1 MPESTPLPSDVPVL
15 RILHE
20 RPDECACRTITGG
33 QAAGAVALVVL
44 LVALLIWHPLATLV
58 VVNGL
63 FIAFYVVQSAY
74 KFYLVWASLE
84 RPVLLSAT
92 EEELAAVDDAAL
104 PTYTLLIPLYR
115 EAAVLG
121 RLVEGL
127 QRMDY
132 PAEKLDVMLLLE
144 EDDRETIEAA
154 ERMELPPHIRPV
166 IVPDSQPKT
175 KPKACNY
182 GLFTCDSELLVIYDA
197 EDRPE
202 PDQLKKAAIAFSR
215 VPENVVCLQ
224 AKLNYYN
231 QRQNLLTRWFTAEY
245 SVWFDLFLPGLT
257 ATGAPIPLG
266 GTSNHFRV
274 KPLQELGGWDPFN
287 VTEDCDLGVR
297 LHKHGWR
304 TSMLS
309 STTWEEAN
317 GAFWS
322 WFRQRSRWVKGYLQT
337 WLVHTRKPLQI
348 LRDLGPAGWFSFQ
361 MTIGGSLLA
370 FLINPIYWA
379 MTLLWLFTRSEM
391 ISALF
396 PPSIYLLG
404 SFCLLGANFVFV
416 YMAVTGCMARGY
428 YDLVK
433 YALLTPIYWL
443 MMSIGAYKAYG
454 QIIVR
459 PHYWEKTD
467 HGIFDLEDAV
477 VQSSGGE
484 GLEPLPLESDNKQQQ
499 PGAAEAPPLQHGN
512 DGDSGEAR

>member
-1 MPESTPLPSDVPVL
+1 MSDIRPEAAQVPVL

-20 RPDECACRTITGG
+20 RPDECACVTLTGG
-33 QAAGAVALVVL
+33 QKAAGLVLLAAVIAALVWRPIPTLVVL
-44 LVALLIWHPLATLV
+44 NALAIV
-58 VVNGL
+58 
-63 FIAFYVVQSAY
+63 FYVVHSAY
-74 KFYLVWASLE
+74 KFLLVGLSLE
-84 RPVLLSAT
+84 RPMLHDAT
-92 EEELAAVDDAAL
+92 EDEIAAVPDHAL

-132 PAEKLDVMLLLE
+132 PADKLDVMLLLE
-144 EDDRETIEAA
+144 EDDEETISAA
-154 ERMELPPHIRPV
+154 EEMELPPHIRPV
-166 IVPDSQPKT
+166 IVPDSEPKT

-182 GLFTCDSELLVIYDA
+182 GLFTCTSDLLVIYDA

-202 PDQLKKAAIAFSR
+202 PDQLKKAALTFR
-215 VPENVVCLQ
+215 KVPDNVICLQ

-257 ATGAPIPLG
+257 ASGAPIPLG

-274 KPLQELGGWDPFN
+274 EPLKELGGWDPFN

-297 LHKHGWR
+297 LHKHGRR
-304 TSMLS
+304 TAMLA

-317 GAFWS
+317 GVFLS

-337 WLVHTRKPLQI
+337 WLVHMRHPRRLM
-348 LRDLGPAGWFSFQ
+348 RELGAPGWFSFQ
-361 MTIGGSLLA
+361 MTIGGSLVC

-379 MTLLWLFTRSEM
+379 MTLLWVLTHSSV

-396 PPSIYLLG
+396 PPAVYLLG
-404 SFCLLGANFVFV
+404 SFCLFGANFVFV
-416 YMAVTGCMARGY
+416 YMAVAGCMHRGY

-433 YALLTPIYWL
+433 HSLLTPIYWL
-443 MMSIGAYKAYG
+443 MMSIGAYRAVA

-459 PHYWEKTD
+459 PHYWEKTE
-467 HGIFDLEDAV
+467 HGIFDLEAHGV
-477 VQSSGGE
+477 AGE
-484 GLEPLPLESDNKQQQ
+484 GE
-499 PGAAEAPPLQHGN
+499 GG
-512 DGDSGEAR
+512 

>member
-1 MPESTPLPSDVPVL
+1 LAESRPPQVDAL

-20 RPDECACRTITGG
+20 RPDECACITITRR
-33 QAAGAVALVVL
+33 QQLTVVVL
-44 LVALLIWHPLATLV
+44 IGLLIAGIARWPLSTLIAL
-58 VVNGL
+58 NAL
-63 FIAFYVVQSAY
+63 FILFYVVQSAY
-74 KFYLVWASLE
+74 KFYLVYLSLE
-84 RPVLLSAT
+84 RPVLHDVSAQ
-92 EEELAAVDDAAL
+92 EMAAVSDDDL

-127 QRMDY
+127 ARMDY
-132 PAEKLDVMLLLE
+132 PAENLDVMLLLE
-144 EDDRETIEAA
+144 EDDEETIAA
-154 ERMELPPHIRPV
+154 AQAMTLPAHIRPV

-175 KPKACNY
+175 KPKACNW
-182 GLFTCDSELLVIYDA
+182 GLFIAESELLVIYDA

-202 PDQLKKAAIAFSR
+202 PDQLRKAAVAFR
-215 VPENVVCLQ
+215 TVPDNVVCLQ

-257 ATGAPIPLG
+257 ASQAPIPLG

-274 KPLQELGGWDPFN
+274 EPLKELGGWDPFN

-304 TSMLS
+304 TAMLA

-337 WLVHTRKPLQI
+337 WLVHMRRPWQL
-348 LRDLGPAGWFSFQ
+348 LREMGLADFFSLQ

-370 FLINPIYWA
+370 FLINPVYWA
-379 MTLLWLFTRSEM
+379 MTLVWLLTHSAA

-396 PPSIYLLG
+396 PPAVYLLG

-416 YMAVTGCMARGY
+416 YMAVAGCMARGY

-433 YALLTPIYWL
+433 YALLTPVYWL
-443 MMSIGAYKAYG
+443 MMSIGAYKAFG

-459 PHYWEKTD
+459 PHYWEKTE
-467 HGIFDLEDAV
+467 HGIFDLDEA
-477 VQSSGGE
+477 GGE
-484 GLEPLPLESDNKQQQ
+484 
-499 PGAAEAPPLQHGN
+499 AP
-512 DGDSGEAR
+512 

>member
-1 MPESTPLPSDVPVL
+1 MAESRPPQLDVL

-20 RPDECACRTITGG
+20 RPDECACITITRA
-33 QAAGAVALVVL
+33 QQITVAVL
-44 LVALLIWHPLATLV
+44 LGLLVCGLLFRPLPTLIALNV
-58 VVNGL
+58 L
-63 FIAFYVVQSAY
+63 FISFYVMQSAY
-74 KFYLVWASLE
+74 KFYLVYLSLE
-84 RPVLLSAT
+84 RPVLHDVSAQ
-92 EEELAAVDDAAL
+92 EMAAVADEDL

-127 QRMDY
+127 SRMDY

-144 EDDRETIEAA
+144 EDDEETIAA
-154 ERMELPPHIRPV
+154 ARAMDLPAHIRPV

-175 KPKACNY
+175 KPKACNW
-182 GLFTCDSELLVIYDA
+182 GLFSAQSELLVIYDA

-202 PDQLKKAAIAFSR
+202 PDQLRKAAIAFR
-215 VPENVVCLQ
+215 TVPDNVVCLQ

-231 QRQNLLTRWFTAEY
+231 RRQNLLTRWFTAEY

-257 ATGAPIPLG
+257 ASGAPIPLG

-274 KPLQELGGWDPFN
+274 EPLKELGGWDPFN

-304 TSMLS
+304 TAMLA

-337 WLVHTRKPLQI
+337 WLVHMRRPRQL
-348 LRDLGPAGWFSFQ
+348 LREMGPADFFSLQ

-379 MTLLWLFTRSEM
+379 MTLLWLVTHSTA

-396 PPSIYLLG
+396 PPAVYLLG
-404 SFCLLGANFVFV
+404 SFCLFGANFVFV
-416 YMAVTGCMARGY
+416 YMAVAGCMARGY

-443 MMSIGAYKAYG
+443 MMSIGAYRAFG

-459 PHYWEKTD
+459 PHYWEKTE
-467 HGIFDLEDAV
+467 HGIFDLDEA
-477 VQSSGGE
+477 GGE
-484 GLEPLPLESDNKQQQ
+484 
-499 PGAAEAPPLQHGN
+499 AP
-512 DGDSGEAR
+512 

>member
-1 MPESTPLPSDVPVL
+1 MTDANRQPSDVPVL

-20 RPDECACRTITGG
+20 RPEECAFRTITRAQAIGG
-33 QAAGAVALVVL
+33 LVLLGLVVG
-44 LVALLIWHPLATLV
+44 LLIWHPLTTLIAI
-58 VVNGL
+58 NAL
-63 FIAFYVVQSAY
+63 LIAFYVIHSVY
-74 KFYLVWASLE
+74 KFYLVVLSLE
-84 RPVLLSAT
+84 RPVLMDAT
-92 EEELAAVDDAAL
+92 DEELASVDAASL

-132 PAEKLDVMLLLE
+132 PVDKLDVMLLLE
-144 EDDRETIEAA
+144 EDDEETIAAA
-154 ERMELPPHIRPV
+154 EGMDLPPHIRPV
-166 IVPDSQPKT
+166 IVPDSEPKT

-182 GLFTCDSELLVIYDA
+182 GLFTCDSDLLVIYDA

-202 PDQLKKAAIAFSR
+202 PDQLKKAAIAFSKA
-215 VPENVVCLQ
+215 PDSVVCIQ

-257 ATGAPIPLG
+257 ASGAPIPLG

-274 KPLQELGGWDPFN
+274 EPLKELGGWDPFN

-304 TSMLS
+304 TSMLA

-337 WLVHTRKPLQI
+337 WLVHTRHPLRLI
-348 LRDLGPAGWFSFQ
+348 DELGPAGWFSFQ
-361 MTIGGSLLA
+361 MTIGGSLLC
-370 FLINPIYWA
+370 FLINPIYWG
-379 MTLLWLFTRSEM
+379 MTVVWLFTQASV

-396 PPSIYLLG
+396 PPGIYLMG
-404 SFCLLGANFVFV
+404 SFCLFLANFVFV
-416 YMAVTGCMARGY
+416 YMAVAGCMARGY

-433 YALLTPIYWL
+433 YSVLTPIYWL
-443 MMSIGAYKAYG
+443 MMSIGAYKAFG

-467 HGIFDLEDAV
+467 HGIFDLDGA
-477 VQSSGGE
+477 SSGEGE
-484 GLEPLPLESDNKQQQ
+484 QS
-499 PGAAEAPPLQHGN
+499 
-512 DGDSGEAR
+512 

>member
-1 MPESTPLPSDVPVL
+1 MTDAQRQPSDVPVL

-20 RPDECACRTITGG
+20 RPDECACQTITRR
-33 QAAGAVALVVL
+33 QAIGAITLALL
-44 LVALLIWHPLATLV
+44 LVALLLWRPLPALITL
-58 VVNGL
+58 NGIL
-63 FIAFYVVQSAY
+63 IAFYVVHSTY
-74 KFYLVWASLE
+74 KFYLVAVSLE
-84 RPVLLSAT
+84 RPVLMDAT
-92 EEELAAVDDAAL
+92 PEELACLDEASL

-127 QRMDY
+127 RRMDY
-132 PAEKLDVMLLLE
+132 PEEKLDVMLLLE

-154 ERMELPPHIRPV
+154 QAIELPPHIRPV

-182 GLFTCDSELLVIYDA
+182 GLFTCESDLLVIYDA

-202 PDQLKKAAIAFSR
+202 PDQLKRAALAFSR
-215 VPENVVCLQ
+215 APEHVACIQ

-257 ATGAPIPLG
+257 ASGAPIPLG

-274 KPLQELGGWDPFN
+274 EPLKELGGWDPFN

-304 TSMLS
+304 TSMLA

-317 GAFWS
+317 GRLWS

-337 WLVHTRKPLQI
+337 WLVHTREPLRL
-348 LRDLGPAGWFSFQ
+348 LRELGPADWFSFQ
-361 MTIGGSLLA
+361 MTVGGSLLC
-370 FLINPIYWA
+370 FLINPLYWA
-379 MTLLWLFTRSEM
+379 MTVAWLSTHSEA

-396 PPSIYLLG
+396 PPGIYLLG
-404 SFCLLGANFVFV
+404 SFCLFFANFVFV
-416 YMAVTGCMARGY
+416 YMSVAGCMARGY

-443 MMSIGAYKAYG
+443 MMSIGAYKAYA
-454 QIIVR
+454 QILVR

-467 HGIFDLEDAV
+467 HGIFDLDSDAH
-477 VQSSGGE
+477 VQSYGGE
-484 GLEPLPLESDNKQQQ
+484 GLESLPATCDNEEQQ
-499 PGAAEAPPLQHGN
+499 PGAAEAPPLQN
-512 DGDSGEAR
+512 ARRDEGEPQ

>member
-1 MPESTPLPSDVPVL
+1 MAESRPPQVDAL

-20 RPDECACRTITGG
+20 RPDECACITITRR
-33 QAAGAVALVVL
+33 QQITVVVL
-44 LVALLIWHPLATLV
+44 LGLLIAGIARWPLSTLIAL
-58 VVNGL
+58 NAL
-63 FIAFYVVQSAY
+63 FILFYVVQSAY
-74 KFYLVWASLE
+74 KFYLVYLSLE
-84 RPVLLSAT
+84 RPVLHDVSA
-92 EEELAAVDDAAL
+92 EDMAAVPDEDL

-127 QRMDY
+127 ARMDY
-132 PAEKLDVMLLLE
+132 PPDKLDVMLLLE
-144 EDDRETIEAA
+144 EDDEETIAA
-154 ERMELPPHIRPV
+154 ARTMELPAHIRPV
-166 IVPDSQPKT
+166 VVPDSQPKT
-175 KPKACNY
+175 KPKACNW
-182 GLFTCDSELLVIYDA
+182 GLFIAESELLVIYDA

-202 PDQLKKAAIAFSR
+202 PDQLRKAAIAFRS
-215 VPENVVCLQ
+215 VPDNVVCLQ

-257 ATGAPIPLG
+257 ASQAPIPLG

-274 KPLQELGGWDPFN
+274 EPLKELGGWDPFN

-304 TSMLS
+304 TAMLA

-337 WLVHTRKPLQI
+337 WLVHMRRPWQL
-348 LRDLGPAGWFSFQ
+348 LREMGLADSFSLQ

-379 MTLLWLFTRSEM
+379 MTIIWLVTHSAA

-396 PPSIYLLG
+396 PPAVYLLG
-404 SFCLLGANFVFV
+404 SFCLFGANFVFV
-416 YMAVTGCMARGY
+416 YMAVAGCMARGY

-433 YALLTPIYWL
+433 YALLTPVYWL
-443 MMSIGAYKAYG
+443 MMSIGAYKAFG

-459 PHYWEKTD
+459 PHYWEKTE
-467 HGIFDLEDAV
+467 HGIFDLDGT
-477 VQSSGGE
+477 GGE
-484 GLEPLPLESDNKQQQ
+484 
-499 PGAAEAPPLQHGN
+499 AP
-512 DGDSGEAR
+512 